1 MSSHSST
8 LDPYTANAENTTL
21 SPQEKIAGLHEI
33 LKSAK
38 TGMLTTHGADGHLHS
53 RAMVPSSPFTDTQL
67 SLLFIANNATA
78 KFDEIKNDS
87 HVNVSFCDTNSTSW
101 ASYSGT
107 AKLSQDKDLIK
118 KHYSSSVAAYFGDL
132 KDGTHTGTVDDPRI
146 SIIEVVPDEIRYW
159 VATKGSVARA
169 ADVAISKVT
178 GHASAPGELRTITQA
193 EIQLT
198 QKLHTK

>member
-1 MSSHSST
+1 MSSTT

-21 SPQEKIAGLHEI
+21 SAQEKIAGLHAI
-33 LKSAK
+33 VKSAQ

-53 RAMVPSSPFTDTQL
+53 RAMIPSSPFDDGTQVTL
-67 SLLFIANNATA
+67 IFLANNSTA

-107 AKLSQDKDLIK
+107 ARISQDKELIR
-118 KHYSSSVAAYFGDL
+118 KHFSSSMSAYFGDL
-132 KDGTHTGTVDDPRI
+132 KDGVHKGTVDDPRI
-146 SIIEVVPDEIRYW
+146 SVIEVVPEEIRYW
-159 VATKGSVARA
+159 VATKGSIARA

-178 GHASAPGELRTITQA
+178 GNAAAPGELRTITQT

-198 QKLHTK
+198 QKFHTK